1 MEHSTG
7 ASSQAS
13 KFTLQEIQLHAMLM
27 KTELNNVF
35 SVHICQHANIVQRFL
50 S

>member
-1 MEHSTG
+1 MKHSTEG
-7 ASSQAS
+7 SPQAS
-13 KFTLQEIQLHAMLM
+13 KFTLQVIQLHAMLM

-35 SVHICQHANIVQRFL
+35 SIPICQHANIAQHFL